1 VKPVH
6 CKSCRKLLGKYH
18 VLVGEIQCPRC
29 NYRTE
34 YRVLTERFIQAIQ
47 HGDTVIISGGLTYAT
62 EDEARKSFEAIAQ
75 P

>member
-34 YRVLTERFIQAIQ
+34 YRVLTERFIRAVQD
-47 HGDTVIISGGLTYAT
+47 GDNLALSGEVGILLDHVA
-62 EDEARKSFEAIAQ
+62 EPIAQ
-75 P
+75 A

>member
-1 VKPVH
+1 MKPVH

-34 YRVLTERFIQAIQ
+34 YRVLTERFITAVQD
-47 HGDTVIISGGLTYAT
+47 GDNLALSGEVGILLDHVA
-62 EDEARKSFEAIAQ
+62 EPIAQ
-75 P
+75 A